1 MPWGEAEDSIVRASY
16 PDYGLMT
23 GQLPHRSLAALKHR
37 AAILG
42 IVRRRHVWKQ
52 TEVRKL
58 TRLAAAGASN
68 AELLFAFP
76 ELSLAQISYKIR
88 HLKLPR
94 RGPSLMDFDDVAL
107 HEVRRRAAAKNM
119 TLVELDRQAR
129 TGRYFQ
135 KSTRRLVLGHVAR
148 ATEVLGGE
156 IRIEWEEV

>member
-1 MPWGEAEDSIVRASY
+1 M
-16 PDYGLMT
+16 M

-37 AAILG
+37 AATLG

-52 TEVRKL
+52 TGVRKL
-58 TRLAAAGASN
+58 IRLVAAGASN
-68 AELLFAFP
+68 AELLSAFP
-76 ELSLAQISYKIR
+76 ELGPARISYKIG

-94 RGPSLMDFDDVAL
+94 RGPDLVDFDELAL
-107 HEVRRRAAAKNM
+107 HEVRRRAAAKSM

-135 KSTRRLVLGHVAR
+135 KSTRRLMLGHVAR

-156 IRIEWEEV
+156 IEIEWEDV